1 MCNDS
6 GDTSWQFFER
16 VGFYRDDLVTQFMT
30 ILPEQNQICIVN
42 SATIKLG
49 AAPTGDDIIWTL
61 ADGTTSKFRM
71 DYVTPSFRVGTPGTL
86 VTVLDSNQLS
96 AWTTYGVTVSELCL
110 NYYGGRV
117 TINGGHGSTGDFRV
131 AGESLDRVIFTDASA
146 ATENI
151 ALLTNAAPNWQTMDR
166 GLFVGECST
175 APTGNP
181 AAGYFNYGADWNG
194 AGTCVPF
201 FRGEDG
207 SIVKL
212 FTGTT
217 IADPSGGVVQ
227 DAEART
233 AINAL
238 IDRLQGCGLIA

>member
-1 MCNDS
+1 LRIQEYGGGVNVNDTGADADFRIE
-6 GDTSWQFFER
+6 GDTLEYMLF
-16 VGFYRDDLVTQFMT
+16 L
-30 ILPEQNQICIVN
+30 
-42 SATIKLG
+42 
-49 AAPTGDDIIWTL
+49 
-61 ADGTTSKFRM
+61 DG
-71 DYVTPSFRVGTPGTL
+71 
-86 VTVLDSNQLS
+86 
-96 AWTTYGVTVSELCL
+96 
-110 NYYGGRV
+110 
-117 TINGGHGSTGDFRV
+117 
-131 AGESLDRVIFTDASA
+131 SA

-151 ALLTNAAPNWQTMDR
+151 ALLTTAAPNWQSMDR
-166 GLFVGECST
+166 GYYVGEKST

-181 AAGYFNYGADWNG
+181 SAGYYGWGDDWNG

-212 FTGTT
+212 FTGST
-217 IADPSGGVVQ
+217 IADPSGGAVQ